1 MTTYHHGDLP
11 HALLDAAERLLNEHG
26 ADGVS
31 VRKAATLAGVS
42 SGAPYRHFRDRDALM
57 SALAA
62 RGHRELAQKMQA
74 RIDAAGANPID
85 RLRAQGVAFVLYAR
99 ERPEMF
105 RVMHHAPWVA
115 PGASPQMDQVM
126 SELSD
131 WTDRLGAE
139 AQGAGQL
146 NASALQPQVLACRA
160 LVYGLARL
168 YVDGH
173 TDQLGLANSDPEEV
187 VEAVVGVLGDG
198 LMPR

>member
-11 HALLDAAERLLNEHG
+11 NALLDAAEQLLNEHG
-26 ADGVS
+26 VDGVS
-31 VRKAATLAGVS
+31 VRKAATVAGVS
-42 SGAPYRHFRDRDALM
+42 AGAPYRHFRDRDALM

-62 RGHRELAQKMQA
+62 RGHLELAGQMQA
-74 RIDAAGANPID
+74 RIDAAGDNSLD
-85 RLRAQGVAFVLYAR
+85 QLRAQGVAFVLYAR

-105 RVMHHAPWVA
+105 RVMHHAPWIA
-115 PGASPQMDQVM
+115 PGASPQMDAVL

-146 NASALQPQVLACRA
+146 AATPLPPQILACRA

-173 TDQLGLANSDPEEV
+173 TDQLGLADADPEEV
-187 VEAVVGVLGDG
+187 VTAVVAVIGDG